1 MKITRL
7 KLENFLGIK
16 HGMNKTEIE
25 IDFSKCVNTITMIL
39 GRNGSGKSTI
49 LSQLHPFKDSFDDR
63 KDLIIDG
70 VDGRKEIDYE
80 VGDNT
85 YKIVHIYS
93 KIAQS
98 FISKNGVELNESGGV
113 KTCEDIIRREL
124 GLTKDYFKI
133 GKIGSNTKN
142 FVGFTAAE
150 RKNYIG
156 TFINMDDYLAAF
168 KTVKEKYT
176 SSKKTISD
184 IGDRLKNIEE
194 QQILEAKKNA
204 ITSELK
210 RLYDAI
216 SADHVTEGSLRNR
229 IDICRTDLAA
239 CGDLSF
245 IQNQISSK
253 KDLLEEYKDV
263 VKLNEERFNNVDIDD
278 FIDNLQKDINSK
290 TSDLRVAITDK
301 SNQSNLLADYEK
313 REKSV
318 RLQIES
324 LGSEEDVAKLSGE
337 IESLNNSLLEKQTAI
352 SNNPAAPL
360 VRQMLG
366 DKKDV
371 NRHISQF
378 VDFSDFIEKYF
389 SELSACDFSNSTQ
402 NMEYFLQ
409 SDFRESFERQ
419 LHESV
424 ITINEKN
431 KLLDDLKEELAKL
444 EANENQASIL
454 SQRPTDCH
462 IDGCPFIKEALKY
475 RNIES
480 LIANHRSSIASMKEH
495 LTILQEKNENLN
507 KLFDIYKEFVVKIEN
522 LNGRD
527 NDIFKHFFSKTP
539 LVGITKEPLSAF
551 SKNRQNLIQN
561 AENAQQLFVEYITLK
576 HKLNNLTEARNKIVD
591 ANNSMKETFVND
603 LNDILENKKSL
614 ENKMVDVD
622 TNISSINSDIERLQ
636 NDIELATQY
645 KTAVSSMETIAFDI
659 GTFETLRD
667 AIIKNTDSIRNDSAA
682 LEDILVNISNNEK
695 QKDILDA
702 DLRDVDLKIRMREDL
717 TKTLADLEKE
727 YNKLQCLFSA
737 LNPNTGIPLIMVQNY
752 LGETESI
759 ANNLLNIAY
768 GGDFSIK
775 FNITDKEFL
784 ISVISKGNVKDDIRV
799 ASQGE
804 MALTTI
810 SLSLALIQQASGDYN
825 ILSLDEID
833 GPLDKDNRENFINI
847 LNSQISKLGIE
858 QVFVISHNN
867 AFDICPMDLILLS
880 GNSVNK
886 EDPVFMENK
895 NIIYDVA
902 T

>member
-98 FISKNGVELNESGGV
+98 FISKNGVELNDSGGV

-124 GLTKDYFKI
+124 GLTKEYFKI

-156 TFINMDDYLAAF
+156 TFINMDDYLTAF

-176 SSKKTISD
+176 TAKKSISD
-184 IGDRLKNIEE
+184 ISDKLRNIEDA
-194 QQILEAKKNA
+194 QILAAKKTA
-204 ITSELK
+204 ITEALDNVYNTISE
-210 RLYDAI
+210 AHI
-216 SADHVTEGSLRNR
+216 TEGSLRTS
-229 IDICRTDLAA
+229 IDIHKQSLSDS
-239 CGDLSF
+239 GDLQTVIRS
-245 IQNQISSK
+245 INDNK
-253 KDLLEEYKDV
+253 TLLDQYRNTVDENK
-263 VKLNEERFNNVDIDD
+263 ERFKNIDIDEEVER
-278 FIDNLQKDINSK
+278 IQKEITLK
-290 TSDLRVAITDK
+290 GSDLRVAMSEK
-301 SNQSNLLADYEK
+301 SNQTLLLNDYEK
-313 REKSV
+313 RQKSV
-318 RLQIES
+318 QMQIES
-324 LGSEEDVAKLSGE
+324 LGSEDDIKKLNDDISVMN
-337 IESLNNSLLEKQTAI
+337 ESLSEKQTAI
-352 SNNPAAPL
+352 SNNPASPL

-366 DKKDV
+366 ERKDI
-371 NRHISQF
+371 NRNIAQF
-378 VDFSDFIEKYF
+378 VEFSDFIEKYF
-389 SELSACDFSNSTQ
+389 SELSACDFSNTKQ
-402 NMEYFLQ
+402 NIEYFLQ
-409 SDFRESFERQ
+409 PDFKESFERQ

-431 KLLDDLKEELAKL
+431 KLLDNLKEELAKL
-444 EANENQASIL
+444 EANENQLDIL
-454 SQRPTDCH
+454 SKRPSECR

-475 RNIES
+475 KNVDS
-480 LIANHRSSIASMKEH
+480 LIKNHRESIASMKEH
-495 LTILQEKNENLN
+495 LDILNRKNDYLNDLFKIFNEFISKLENLN
-507 KLFDIYKEFVVKIEN
+507 SRDNSIFKEFF
-522 LNGRD
+522 RD
-527 NDIFKHFFSKTP
+527 KSIANIVS
-539 LVGITKEPLSAF
+539 EPLSAF
-551 SKNRQNLIQN
+551 SKNRQTIIQN
-561 AENAQQLFVEYITLK
+561 AESANQMFLEYISLK
-576 HKLNNLTEARNKIVD
+576 HKLNNLIEARNKIVD
-591 ANNSMKETFVND
+591 ANNSMKETFVKD
-603 LNDILENKKSL
+603 LNDITHNINKINDKISEIDTTINSL
-614 ENKMVDVD
+614 N
-622 TNISSINSDIERLQ
+622 TNILSLQ
-636 NDIELATQY
+636 EELTVVMQY
-645 KTAVSSMETIAFDI
+645 KTARDSMETISFEI
-659 GTFETLRD
+659 GSLE
-667 AIIKNTDSIRNDSAA
+667 IIKNDIISHTDGLKSDSDK
-682 LEDILVNISNNEK
+682 LSTILTTISENNK
-695 QKDILDA
+695 QKDVLDA
-702 DLRDVDLKIRMREDL
+702 DLRDIDLKMKIQEDL
-717 TKTLADLEKE
+717 TKSLTDLNKE
-727 YNKLQCLFSA
+727 YNKLQCLFTA

-752 LGETESI
+752 LGETETI

-784 ISVISKGNVKDDIRV
+784 ITVNSKGNIKEDIKV

-810 SLSLALIQQASGDYN
+810 SLSLALIQQATGDYN

-833 GPLDKDNRENFINI
+833 GPLDKENRENFINI
-847 LNSQISKLGIE
+847 LNSQINKLGIE

-867 AFDICPMDLILLS
+867 AFDICPMDLILLN
-880 GNSVNK
+880 GNNVNK
-886 EDPVFMENK
+886 EDSVFMENK
-895 NIIYDVA
+895 NIIFDVA
-902 T
+902 N